1 MATLHRIP
9 IAALVRVLRIIYDP
23 HDCIATADARRGIDR
38 MSSFKQSP
46 PAARSCKL
54 PSAFYFEGDALACAA
69 VRECARF
76 PYCSFESSE
85 PGRLDGENV
94 FVVAEE
100 QLFAEHLKRLRVPN
114 VRVIALSD
122 ERFRDVRLDS
132 TVYAYLPAT
141 TSVALLERMFDNAI
155 DHMHLVQTRREANDK
170 LALANSEI
178 YELNHI
184 GAALSAEHD
193 TRELLELILTKCR
206 EITRADAG
214 SVYLVEEE
222 EPRDRR
228 RGVRENRAP
237 GKYLRF
243 KLAQNDTVAVP
254 FGEVV
259 LPIDETS
266 IAGYVAK
273 HGSVVMIED
282 AYELES
288 WVPYSINKRFDID
301 SGYRTKSILAVAMM
315 NPKNE
320 IVGVVQLIN
329 AKRNW
334 RARLH
339 TPEDMESEVL
349 PFSTRQMEIVSS
361 LASQATV
368 AYENSH
374 LYENIHRLFEGFV
387 KASIGAIEQRD
398 PTASGHS
405 FRVANLTVAMAEAVD
420 RDQTHFRDVKF
431 TRSEMKEIRYA
442 SLLHDFGKVGVRE
455 EVLIKARKLH
465 PEQMEALRRRFDFAR
480 RTLQAESCERK
491 LAYLLEKDRE
501 EFLRELPRFDRELAK
516 QLDELDCFAEFIHA
530 SNQPSVV
537 PEGTF
542 EMFRE
547 MAGKQYRSWDGTVCP
562 LVTAEEVRLLSIPQG
577 SLDESERQE
586 VESHVDRTYEFLKQ
600 IPWTREIRNIPEL
613 ARGHHE
619 KLNGHG
625 YPGRLAAMEI
635 PLPTRLMTIADIF
648 DALAAA
654 DRPYKESVSVERA
667 LEILG
672 QMAANG
678 EIDSQ
683 AYTLFVQAKVYE
695 RWKVDCF
702 EY

>member
-1 MATLHRIP
+1 MPSL
-9 IAALVRVLRIIYDP
+9 
-23 HDCIATADARRGIDR
+23 
-38 MSSFKQSP
+38 KQAV
-46 PAARSCKL
+46 PASRSRKL
-54 PSAFYFEGDALACAA
+54 PSAIYFEDDALARAA
-69 VRECARF
+69 VLECRRF
-76 PYCSFESSE
+76 PHWSFEASE

-94 FVVAEE
+94 FVVADA
-100 QLFAEHLKRLRVPN
+100 QLFLQHIKCLRAPN
-114 VRVIALSD
+114 VRVIALCD
-122 ERFRDVRLDS
+122 ERFREPRLDS

-141 TSVALLERMFDNAI
+141 ASVALLERMFDNAI

-193 TRELLELILTKCR
+193 TRALLELILTKCR

-222 EPRDRR
+222 QPGEERQPASDPREPR
-228 RGVRENRAP
+228 
-237 GKYLRF
+237 KHLRF
-243 KLAQNDTVAVP
+243 KLAQNDTVQVP
-254 FGEVV
+254 FRENV
-259 LPIDETS
+259 LPVNETS

-288 WVPYSINKRFDID
+288 WVPYSVNKQFDLD

-315 NPKNE
+315 NPKKE

-334 RARLH
+334 RARLD
-339 TPEDMESEVL
+339 TAKDIENEVV

-361 LASQATV
+361 LASQAAV

-374 LYENIHRLFEGFV
+374 LYENIQRLFEGFV
-387 KASIGAIEQRD
+387 KAAISAIEQRD

-405 FRVANLTVAMAEAVD
+405 FRVANLTVAMAEAVNSD
-420 RDQTHFRDVKF
+420 HTYYPNMRFSE
-431 TRSEMKEIRYA
+431 SEMKEIRYA

-455 EVLIKARKLH
+455 EVLIKARKLY
-465 PEQMEALRRRFDFAR
+465 PEQMEMLACRFDFAR
-480 RTLQAESCERK
+480 RTLQAESGERK
-491 LAYLLEKDRE
+491 LAYLLEKGRE
-501 EFLRELPRFDRELAK
+501 KFLRELPRFDRELAE
-516 QLDELDCFAEFIHA
+516 QLRELDNYAEFIRI
-530 SNQPSVV
+530 SNEPSLL

-542 EMFRE
+542 AMFAE
-547 MAGKQYRSWDGTVCP
+547 MAERKFRDWNGVLRP
-562 LVTAEEVRLLSIPQG
+562 LVTPEEVRMLSIRQG
-577 SLDESERQE
+577 SLDDSERRE
-586 VESHVDRTYEFLKQ
+586 VESHVDRTYRFLKQ
-600 IPWTREIRNIPEL
+600 IPWTKEIRNIPEI

-619 KLNGHG
+619 KLNGQG
-625 YPGRLAAMEI
+625 YPGGLGAVDI

-654 DRPYKESVSVERA
+654 DRPYKESVSVESA

-672 QMAANG
+672 QMVENG
-678 EIDSQ
+678 EIDAQ
-683 AYTLFVQAKVYE
+683 AYSLFVQAKVYE
-695 RWKVDCF
+695 RWKTDCF